1 MPDLKDLTPY
11 AATLVLTAIVLLK
24 VLPTWKAVRL
34 DDNQVRLAE
43 LEVRKKEADVRREEA
58 QSVGKLTDVFK
69 RANETTEELKILLRA
84 VMSQHKTI
92 ETRLASLEGKAEQ
105 QKPRG

>member
-1 MPDLKDLTPY
+1 MTDLKDLTPY
-11 AATLVLTAIVLLK
+11 AATLALTAIVLLK

-43 LEVRKKEADVRREEA
+43 LDVRKKEADVRREEA
-58 QSVGKLTDVFK
+58 ASVGRLTEVFK
-69 RANETTEELKILLRA
+69 HANEVSEELKILLRT

-92 ETRLASLEGKAEQ
+92 EGRLSALEGNKKSA
-105 QKPRG
+105 